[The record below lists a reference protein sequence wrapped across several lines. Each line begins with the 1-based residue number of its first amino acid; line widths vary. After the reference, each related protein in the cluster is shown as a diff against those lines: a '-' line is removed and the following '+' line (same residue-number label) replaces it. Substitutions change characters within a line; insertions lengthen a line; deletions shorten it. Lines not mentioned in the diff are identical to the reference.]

1 MKEIYFDNSAT
12 TRVSDGAAKE
22 ALRIMTEVY
31 GNPSSLHRKG
41 LEAEHELKAARDTVA
56 ASLGAESGEIYF
68 TSGGTEANN
77 TAVLGAAAALRRR
90 GKRIVTTAI
99 EHSSVLEAMKRL
111 EGEGFEVVY
120 LKPDVSG
127 RVSAED
133 IAKAVTKDTILVSI
147 MLVNNETGAIQP
159 VEAVRRAIKLSGAP
173 ALFHIDAVQGYMK
186 MPVSVKK
193 LGADLMSIS
202 AHKINGPKGVGA
214 LYVRKGARIIPL
226 HLGGEQQSRIR
237 PGTEP
242 LPLICAMAQ
251 AVREHTPAGAG
262 AEGVR
267 DVSSYLRERLSSVP
281 GVVINSDEDCSPYMI
296 NFSAVGLR
304 SETILHYLEED
315 GIYVSSGS
323 ACAKGHKSHVLT
335 AMGLPPERIDSA
347 VRVSF
352 CDSNTR
358 EEADIFVNKLE
369 TGLSVLARSR

>member
-1 MKEIYFDNSAT
+1 MNDIYFDNSAT
-12 TRVSDGAAKE
+12 TRTSDSAARE
-22 ALRIMTEVY
+22 ALRIMTEIY

-41 LEAEHELKAARDTVA
+41 LEAEHELKAARETVA
-56 ASLGAESGEIYF
+56 RSIGAESEEIYF

-90 GKRIVTTAI
+90 GKRIVTTAV
-99 EHSSVLEAMKRL
+99 EHSSVMESMKRL

-120 LKPDVSG
+120 LPPDSSG
-127 RVSAED
+127 RVSSED
-133 IAKAVTKDTILVSI
+133 VFSAVTKDTILVSM
-147 MLVNNETGAIQP
+147 MLVNNETGAVQP
-159 VEAVRRAIKLSGAP
+159 VEAVRRAIRTSGSP
-173 ALFHIDAVQGYMK
+173 ALFHIDAVQAYMK

-193 LGADLMSIS
+193 LGADLISVS

-214 LYVRKGARIIPL
+214 LYVRRGARIIPL

-251 AVREHTPAGAG
+251 AVKEHTPAGGG
-262 AEGVR
+262 AEKVR
-267 DVSSYLRERLSSVP
+267 ELNRYLRGRLSALD
-281 GVVINSDEDCSPYMI
+281 GVVINSDEDCSPYI
-296 NFSAVGLR
+296 LNFSAVGIR
-304 SETILHYLEED
+304 SETMLHFLEED

-323 ACAKGHKSHVLT
+323 ACAKGHKSHVLS
-335 AMGLPPERIDSA
+335 AMGLPAERIDSA

-352 CDSNTR
+352 CDSNTA